1 MSIISRIK
9 RHLPMAGG
17 GEPPRGPSSGSP
29 MPRSSGMYED
39 EDAASPRGQTPVTE
53 FIDDLVKKNPIVIF
67 MKGSPT
73 APQCGF
79 SARASSIL
87 LSYGKPLTHFNVLED
102 GEVRDGVKQYSSWPT
117 IPQIYV
123 GGEFLGG
130 SDILAQMHE
139 NGELKQEIEKAF
151 APQS

>member
-17 GEPPRGPSSGSP
+17 GEPPHAAARPATP
-29 MPRSSGMYED
+29 APRSMYEE
-39 EDAASPRGQTPVTE
+39 EDAPSARGQAPVNE

-67 MKGSPT
+67 MKGSPQS
-73 APQCGF
+73 PMCGF

-87 LSYGKPLTHFNVLED
+87 LSYGKPLAHFNVLED
-102 GEVRDGVKQYSSWPT
+102 PEVREGVKMYSNWPT

-123 GGEFLGG
+123 KGEFLGG

-139 NGELKQEIEKAF
+139 SGELKEAIDQAF
-151 APQS
+151 AGDPS

>member
-1 MSIISRIK
+1 MSIIGRIK
-9 RHLPMAGG
+9 KALPIAGAPQPRPAAPPVARYSEPEPVSARG
-17 GEPPRGPSSGSP
+17 GTPPL
-29 MPRSSGMYED
+29 
-39 EDAASPRGQTPVTE
+39 E
-53 FIDDLVKKNPIVIF
+53 FIETLVKSNPIVIF

-87 LSYGKPLTHFNVLED
+87 LSYGHPLTHFNVFED
-102 GEVRDGVKQYSSWPT
+102 DGVRESVKQYSSWPT

-130 SDILAQMHE
+130 SDILGQMHE
-139 NGELKQEIEKAF
+139 NGELKEAIDAAF
-151 APQS
+151 ASN

>member
-9 RHLPMAGG
+9 ARLPMAGG
-17 GEPPRGPSSGSP
+17 EPPRAPSAGAP
-29 MPRSSGMYED
+29 APRPAWRDD
-39 EDAASPRGQTPVTE
+39 EASASPRGQGSVSE
-53 FIDDLVKKNPIVIF
+53 FIDDLVKKNKIVIF

-73 APQCGF
+73 SPMCGF

-87 LSYGKPLTHFNVLED
+87 LSYGKPLAHFNVLED
-102 GEVRDGVKQYSSWPT
+102 EEVREGVKQFSSWPT

-123 GGEFLGG
+123 NGEFLGG

-139 NGELKQEIEKAF
+139 NGELKTAIDEAF
-151 APQS
+151 AQA

>member
-1 MSIISRIK
+1 MSIINRIK

-17 GEPPRGPSSGSP
+17 GDASRPNPAAPAPGS
-29 MPRSSGMYED
+29 RYAMYE
-39 EDAASPRGQTPVTE
+39 EESASPRGQAPVEE
-53 FIDDLVKKNPIVIF
+53 FITDFVKKNPIAIF
-67 MKGSPT
+67 MKGSPQ

-79 SARASSIL
+79 SARAASIL
-87 LSYGKPLTHFNVLED
+87 QSYNKPIAHFNVLED
-102 GEVRDGVKQYSSWPT
+102 PEVREGVKSFSNWPT

-139 NGELKQEIEKAF
+139 SGELKQEIEKAF
-151 APQS
+151 AAQA

>member
-9 RHLPMAGG
+9 ARLPMAGG
-17 GEPPRGPSSGSP
+17 EPPRAPSPGAPAYRPSS
-29 MPRSSGMYED
+29 YD
-39 EDAASPRGQTPVTE
+39 DDVAASPRGQTPVAE
-53 FIDDLVKKNPIVIF
+53 FIEDFVKKNKIAIF

-87 LSYGKPLTHFNVLED
+87 LSYGKPLAHFNVLDDEQ
-102 GEVRDGVKQYSSWPT
+102 VRDGVKQYSSWPT
-117 IPQIYV
+117 IPQVYV
-123 GGEFLGG
+123 NGEFLGG

-139 NGELKQEIEKAF
+139 NGELKQAIDEAF
-151 APQS
+151 AAS

>member
-17 GEPPRGPSSGSP
+17 EAPRPPSSAGGG
-29 MPRSSGMYED
+29 MPRSSSMYE
-39 EDAASPRGQTPVTE
+39 EEEAASARGQTPVNE
-53 FIDDLVKKNPIVIF
+53 FIDDLVKKNQIVLF

-79 SARASSIL
+79 SARAASIL
-87 LSYGKPLTHFNVLED
+87 LSYGKPLAHFNVLED
-102 GEVRDGVKQYSSWPT
+102 GEVREGVKQYSQWPT
-117 IPQIYV
+117 IPQVYV

-139 NGELKQEIEKAF
+139 NGELRAEIEKAF
-151 APQS
+151 AAQS